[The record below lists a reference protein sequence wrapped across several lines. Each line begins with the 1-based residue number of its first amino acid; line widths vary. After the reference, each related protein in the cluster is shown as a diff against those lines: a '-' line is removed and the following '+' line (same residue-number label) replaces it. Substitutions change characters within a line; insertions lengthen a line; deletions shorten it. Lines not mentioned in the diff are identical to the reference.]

1 VIRRV
6 WSHRDL
12 VVSLVRIQ
20 YKLRYRQSV
29 AGLAWA
35 VLPPLATLGVA
46 TIVFH
51 RVVGVR
57 SGKVPYAIF
66 TMAALVPWTFFAN
79 SLNQGVNAV
88 AGALPM
94 VTRLPFPRAALT
106 LSIVGLSL
114 LDFAVAGALYL
125 IFALAMGTGLP
136 VSAAWVPALVLI
148 EVLLTTG
155 IALWASAINVFA
167 RDLRLAV
174 PIAIQ
179 LWLFITP
186 VMYPLSAVPRDLRL
200 WYRINPMTGLVDSF
214 RRVLVD
220 AQSPDPGLLLPTLIG
235 AVAVLVAGWWYFAA
249 TEFRFAD
256 VI

>member
-6 WSHRDL
+6 WNHRDL

-51 RVVGVR
+51 QVVGVG
-57 SGKVPYAIF
+57 SGRVPYAVF

-79 SLNQGVNAV
+79 SMNQGVNAV

-114 LDFAVAGALYL
+114 LDFAVSGALYL
-125 IFALAMGTGLP
+125 AFAFATGTGLP
-136 VSAAWVPALVLI
+136 ATAAWVPALILI
-148 EVLLTTG
+148 EVMLTTG

-174 PIAIQ
+174 PIAMQ
-179 LWLFITP
+179 LWLFVTP
-186 VMYPLSAVPRDLRL
+186 VMYPLSGVPPNLRL
-200 WYRINPMTGLVDSF
+200 LYRLNPMTGVVDSF
-214 RRVLVD
+214 RRVLVYS
-220 AQSPDPGLLLPTLIG
+220 QSPDLGLMVPTVIG
-235 AVAVLVAGWWYFAA
+235 AAVVLVAGWWYFAT

-256 VI
+256 VV